1 MPRLPGSSDGSDAT
15 YRVRLPAAL
24 ALLSCHAVAAA
35 ARWGTRHRLASS
47 TLLALLLLLRFS
59 GCAGGP
65 RPIPPETPDA
75 APRIGY
81 EERGIASWYGPG
93 FDGRRTAN
101 GEIYDMEAMTAAH
114 RRLAFGSVV
123 EVRNLDNGRKTQ
135 VRINDR
141 GPFIHGRIIDL
152 SKAAAREIGMLGPGT
167 AHVRIRVI
175 EWSGGAPRR
184 ASRSAPVQQ
193 EARGPLPGR
202 ASGQLWY
209 VQAGAFLDAAR
220 ARALADRLRRSYDR
234 VSVSTA
240 GEWHRVLLG
249 PYDLRDAADD
259 VAAALLRDGFD
270 VVLRPADG

>member
-1 MPRLPGSSDGSDAT
+1 
-15 YRVRLPAAL
+15 VRLLPAL

-35 ARWGTRHRLASS
+35 VRLAARHRLASS
-47 TLLALLLLLRFS
+47 ALLGLLLLLHFT

-65 RPIPPETPDA
+65 RPIPPERPDT
-75 APRIGY
+75 APRIGF

-123 EVRNLDNGRKTQ
+123 EVHNLDNGRKTR
-135 VRINDR
+135 VRVNDR

-152 SKAAAREIGMLGPGT
+152 SKAAARDIGMLGPGT
-167 AHVRIRVI
+167 ARVRIRVI
-175 EWSGGAPRR
+175 DWSDRTPRG
-184 ASRSAPVQQ
+184 ASRSPARTETRTPSRSPAPGQTG
-193 EARGPLPGR
+193 E
-202 ASGQLWY
+202 QLWY
-209 VQAGAFLDAAR
+209 VQAGAFLNAAR
-220 ARALADRLRRSYDR
+220 ARSLADRLRRSYEQ
-234 VSVSTA
+234 VSVSQA

-249 PYDLRDAADD
+249 PYNLRDAADD
-259 VAAALLRDGFD
+259 VAASLLHDGFD

>member
-1 MPRLPGSSDGSDAT
+1 LLPRLPGSSPAYGRDAT
-15 YRVRLPAAL
+15 YRVRLPTAL

-35 ARWGTRHRLASS
+35 ARWASRHRLASS
-47 TLLALLLLLRFS
+47 GLLALLLLLHFA

-65 RPIPPETPDA
+65 RPIPPETPDTV
-75 APRIGY
+75 PRVGF
-81 EERGIASWYGPG
+81 EERGVASWYGPG

-114 RRLAFGSVV
+114 RTLVFGSLV
-123 EVRNLDNGRKTQ
+123 EVHNLDNGRKTK

-167 AHVRIRVI
+167 AKVRIRVLD
-175 EWSGGAPRR
+175 WSNRAPQSPAPRPPAR
-184 ASRSAPVQQ
+184 A
-193 EARGPLPGR
+193 EANRPAGE
-202 ASGQLWY
+202 QLWY

-220 ARALADRLRRSYDR
+220 ARSLADRLRRSYDR

-249 PYDLRDAADD
+249 PYNLRDAADD
-259 VAAALLRDGFD
+259 VAASLLRDGFD